1 MWSCFQPMI
10 LGQERLET
18 DEILHRRHQDPQLRI
33 AAIGQS
39 GEEGVLFACVVND
52 LHRAAGRSGVGT
64 VMGSK
69 NLKAIA
75 VRGTQG

>member
-1 MWSCFQPMI
+1 MP
-10 LGQERLET
+10 
-18 DEILHRRHQDPQLRI
+18 
-33 AAIGQS
+33 AI
-39 GEEGVLFACVVND
+39 VDND

-75 VRGTQG
+75 VRGTKGVGNVRDPKAFMKVT